1 MYDSR
6 KMIRGRKHASALRP
20 TLGGRKHARSWLG
33 RFSGLRLFVV
43 LTSFVVLVSGSAFG
57 FEAAS
62 SSRILPGVTI
72 SGVDV
77 GEMTR
82 TQAIAALREEASA
95 LLDRVISVHADDE
108 TWQISPEELG
118 ATVDLEGT
126 VDQALAMARAYAWPV
141 RAFRRLFD
149 SPVDR
154 SLDLHVLVNE
164 LRTEQFIQSVAGV
177 VNVSA
182 RDAGFSL
189 ENDEELV
196 ISTPRD
202 GLQLRSNRALGAL
215 MRTLSRP
222 ERTSVDFALK
232 RTVPDIAAEDLGH
245 TIAVRIS
252 ENQLY
257 LYKGLDLV
265 KVYPVATGL
274 GGFPTPKGQWE
285 IVNKVENPTWVNP
298 APDGWGKDLP
308 KSIPPGPGNPLGT
321 HAMYLNASGIRIHG
335 TYDSDSIGTFAS
347 HGCIRMYLS
356 DVEEL
361 FGTVDVGTPVLIYA

>member
-1 MYDSR
+1 MSR
-6 KMIRGRKHASALRP
+6 SRKHASPRP
-20 TLGGRKHARSWLG
+20 TLGGRKHARSRFG
-33 RFSGLRLFVV
+33 RVGGLRLLVV
-43 LTSFVVLVSGSAFG
+43 LTSFVVLISGSAFG

-62 SSRILPGVTI
+62 ASRILPGVTI

-82 TQAIAALREEASA
+82 AEAIAALRDEADS
-95 LLDRVISVHADDE
+95 LLDRELLVHADDQ
-108 TWQISPEELG
+108 TWQVTPAELG
-118 ATVDLEGT
+118 TTVDLEGT
-126 VDQALAMARAYAWPV
+126 VDRALAMARAYAWPV

-149 SPVDR
+149 HPVER
-154 SLDLHVLVNE
+154 SLELNVLVDE
-164 LRTEQFIQSVAGV
+164 RRAEQFIETVSAD

-182 RDAGFSL
+182 RSAGFSL
-189 ENDEELV
+189 DGDNERLV
-196 ISTPRD
+196 ISTARD
-202 GLQLRSNRALGAL
+202 GVKLRLNRALGAL
-215 MRTLSRP
+215 MRALSRP

-232 RTVPDIAAEDLGH
+232 RTVADVTAGDLGY

-257 LYKGLDLV
+257 LYEGLDLA

-274 GGFPTPKGQWE
+274 GGFPTPKGEWE
-285 IVNKVENPTWVNP
+285 IVSMVENPTWVNP

-308 KSIPPGPGNPLGT
+308 ASIPPGPGNPLGT

-347 HGCIRMYLS
+347 HGCIRMYIS
-356 DVEEL
+356 DSEEL
-361 FGTVDVGTPVLIYA
+361 FGIVDVGTPVLIYS